1 MLGQASY
8 RSQVSVARMTYIDNI
23 AQDGFAVIESVVD
36 IATLQVLEKELAR
49 VDGIGSQRAGQ
60 AFGIRNLMNAVPSTR
75 TLANSDSLRSLVEPI
90 LGNSA
95 RVVRG
100 IYFDKHTDANW
111 KVTWHQDLTIAV
123 REKIELDGFS
133 AWSLKAG
140 IIHVQPP
147 LSVLANMLTL
157 RLHLDHTGE
166 SNGALRVLPGTHR
179 LGRLDAHQIQ
189 ACKQKQPPITCSVSR
204 GGILAMR
211 PLLLHSSLP
220 SLNPTHRRVLHFE
233 YATVDLPAGLHWFET

>member
-1 MLGQASY
+1 
-8 RSQVSVARMTYIDNI
+8 MTYIDNI

-36 IATLQVLEKELAR
+36 STTLQALERELAE
-49 VDGIGSQRAGQ
+49 VDGVGSQRAGK
-60 AFGIRNLMNAVPSTR
+60 AFGIRNLMNAVPATR
-75 TLANSDSLRSLVEPI
+75 TLANSDALRSLVQPI
-90 LGNSA
+90 LGHSA

-111 KVTWHQDLTIAV
+111 KVAWHQDLTIAV
-123 REKIELDGFS
+123 REKIELDGFG

-147 LSVLANMLTL
+147 LSVLENMLTL
-157 RLHLDHTGE
+157 RLHLDNTDE

-179 LGRLDAHQIQ
+179 LGRLNAEQVQ
-189 ACKQKQPPITCSVSR
+189 SCRQQPPITCSVSR
-204 GGILAMR
+204 GEVLAMR

-220 SLNPTHRRVLHFE
+220 SVNPTHRRVLHFE
-233 YATVDLPAGLHWFET
+233 YAAADLPGGLQWFGS